1 MKALDEALIR
11 FQQVLSL
18 TSPERR
24 ALKATRNVFAKD
36 DGWRNSPETM
46 ITDGLSKHLSEN
58 EQDLCA
64 QRKLPKPDRLT
75 RLFEGKLA
83 FLFRVRFHIF
93 FESKRVIDMPQG
105 EGKRS
110 VR

>member
-1 MKALDEALIR
+1 MQVRRLVLDIREKVEEYHEALIR
-11 FQQVLSL
+11 YKQVLSL

-36 DGWRNSPETM
+36 NNWKNASETM
-46 ITDGLSKHLSEN
+46 IIDGLSKHLSEN

-64 QRKLPKPDRLT
+64 LRKLPEPDRLT

-83 FLFRVRFHIF
+83 FLFRVR
-93 FESKRVIDMPQG
+93 
-105 EGKRS
+105 
-110 VR
+110 VRISIEDK